1 MPMIEVLPND
11 IECSAGVNELSIN
24 LADIP
29 VRLDAAEP
37 RLFLRPPMDKF
48 AVSANGEPEVKL
60 DVAWRTLD
68 DVTNRR
74 KLFDSGSLWQL
85 YADDN
90 DYLIRLA
97 GPRTAYQPY
106 KIVRF
111 NHDFTR
117 GEIACEPRFHSAEL
131 ATYPLEYPLD
141 EVFFIHLLARGRGVE
156 LHGCGLTDEV
166 TNTGLL
172 FLGESGAG
180 KTTTARLWQRHA
192 GGGIDV
198 LSDDRI
204 IVRADDAG
212 DLWMYGTPWHGEAE
226 ISSPRKAQLT
236 HIFFLRHA
244 THNQLTPQTLTE
256 ATARLFACA
265 FPLFY
270 DPECLDFTLEFLER
284 TATSLPVHELGFIPD
299 ERVINFVR
307 RAIL

>member
-1 MPMIEVLPND
+1 MPVIEVLPND
-11 IECSAGVNELSIN
+11 IEYSAGVGELSIN

-29 VRLDAAEP
+29 VRLDAKEP
-37 RLFLRPPMDKF
+37 RLFLRAPMDKF
-48 AVSANGEPEVKL
+48 AVPSNGASEVKL
-60 DVAWRTLD
+60 DVAWHSLE
-68 DVTNRR
+68 DVTGCR

-85 YADDN
+85 YAEAD

-97 GPRTAYQPY
+97 GPRTNYLPY
-106 KIVRF
+106 KIARF
-111 NHDFTR
+111 NRDFTR
-117 GEIACEPRFHSAEL
+117 GEIACEPRFHSAQY

-156 LHGCGLTDEV
+156 VHGCGLTDEV

-172 FLGESGAG
+172 FPGESGAG

-192 GGGIDV
+192 GEGIDV

-212 DLWMYGTPWHGEAE
+212 RLWMYGTPWHGEAE

-236 HIFFLRHA
+236 HIFFLHHA
-244 THNQLTPQTLTE
+244 TRNQLTPQTITQ

-270 DPECLDFTLEFLER
+270 DPECLDFTLGFLER
-284 TATSLPVHELGFIPD
+284 MADSMPVHELGFIPD
-299 ERVINFVR
+299 ERIVNFVR
-307 RAIL
+307 HAVS